1 MKKSLPTS
9 YLIIVTV
16 LVVGILAAVLIV
28 KTAPKPEK
36 RAVERVVPLVQVQ
49 QIEIK
54 QQRPSWSAG
63 ATTDAKAKV
72 ALVAQVSGQ
81 ILSLHEQAIPGMFL
95 KKGRVLASI
104 DDSTYRQTVLQ
115 KQASVTQ
122 ARANLDMELGQ
133 AQNALND
140 YKLSGM
146 RLSKEAKVLA
156 LRKPQLASVKAALK
170 IAKADLAKAKLDLKR
185 TTLTM
190 PFDGYVLQNHV
201 NQGSYVNSNA
211 QVFDILASDEFW
223 LEIKVPSTFASI
235 LDIDSA
241 GHIMALAQGESNQH
255 RLAQVLS
262 ILPAVDASDR
272 QIKVLLKIESPLKS
286 DPFSIRYGEYL
297 QVTVF
302 AKLFDDALL
311 VNNQFVNDDNTV
323 WLVDAQSKLQKRSVD
338 ILYRQRD
345 QVWLKAEL
353 KAGDALLKS
362 PLPFMSPGMEVRIQP
377 PVTSA
382 PISQGAK

>member
-1 MKKSLPTS
+1 MKKSLPAS
-9 YLIIVTV
+9 YLIILAV

-36 RAVERVVPLVQVQ
+36 RSVERVIPLVQIK
-49 QIEIK
+49 QIEGK

-63 ATTDAKAKV
+63 ATTDAKTKV

-81 ILSLHEQAIPGMFL
+81 IEALHEQAIPGMFL
-95 KKGRVLASI
+95 KKGSVLATI
-104 DDSTYRQTVLQ
+104 DDSTYRQTFLQ

-185 TTLTM
+185 TTITM

-201 NQGSYVNSNA
+201 NQGSYVNNNA
-211 QVFDILASDEFW
+211 QVFDVLASDEFW
-223 LEIKVPSTFASI
+223 LEIKVPSAFASI
-235 LDIDSA
+235 LDAEHSA
-241 GHIMALAQGESNQH
+241 QIATLTQGKNDQP

-262 ILPAVDASDR
+262 VLPSVDATDR
-272 QIKVLLKIESPLKS
+272 QIKVLLKIEAPLKS

-311 VNNQFVNDDNTV
+311 INNQFVNDDNTI
-323 WLVDAQSKLQKRSVD
+323 WLVDAQNKLQKRPVD

-353 KAGDALLKS
+353 KEGDVLLKS
-362 PLPFMSPGMEVRIQP
+362 PLPFMSSGMEVRIQT
-377 PVTSA
+377 PVKSA